1 MHDLS
6 ENSPQENSSN
16 ENLMKYRTSSRRE
29 QERLRRAL
37 EEQAS
42 WAREQ
47 QRIADEQRQ
56 AIERRQAE
64 LRRQAQ
70 GSTDGTDDKSGSDDY
85 SINFF
90 EQDGPLFVN
99 EKRELESDFS
109 EQFFFYSMNFSGQET
124 PDCVVFVYSDIRDSK
139 SSEFLSE
146 ETEGLK
152 SFMTSSQELSLVL
165 NDKPLA
171 RFKPIAYPIVLI
183 IGLAKGLN
191 KLKIRQNRLPFLF
204 SHELKLP
211 FELTEPGTYAMQLIT
226 RYFDERRRTIFG
238 NKYFRVYEPKLRR
251 LD

>member
-37 EEQAS
+37 EEQAA

-64 LRRQAQ
+64 QRRLAQ
-70 GSTDGTDDKSGSDDY
+70 GNAEGTADASGADGY

-90 EQDGPLFVN
+90 DPDGPLFVN
-99 EKRELESDFS
+99 EKRELFSDFS

-139 SSEFLSE
+139 SSELLPE
-146 ETEGLK
+146 ETEGLR
-152 SFMTSSQELSLVL
+152 SFVTSNQELSLVL

-171 RFKPIAYPIVLI
+171 RFKPISYPIVLI

-191 KLKIRQNRLPFLF
+191 KLKIRQSRFPFLF
-204 SHELKLP
+204 SRELKLP

>member
-6 ENSPQENSSN
+6 ENSPEENFSN
-16 ENLMKYRTSSRRE
+16 ESLMKYRISSRRE

-47 QRIADEQRQ
+47 QRIADEQRK

-64 LRRQAQ
+64 LRKLA
-70 GSTDGTDDKSGSDDY
+70 GNTEENAGYSEAGEF

-90 EQDGPLFVN
+90 DPDGPLFVN
-99 EKRELESDFS
+99 EKRQLFSDFS

-124 PDCVVFVYSDIRDSK
+124 PDCVVFVYSDIRDSN

-146 ETEGLK
+146 ETAGLK
-152 SFMTSSQELSLVL
+152 SFVTSSQELSLVL

-171 RFKPIAYPIVLI
+171 RFKPVSYPIVMI

-191 KLKIRQNRLPFLF
+191 KLKIRQSRLPFLF
-204 SHELKLP
+204 SRELKLP
-211 FELTEPGTYAMQLIT
+211 FELTESGTYAMQLIT
-226 RYFDERRRTIFG
+226 RYFDDRRRTIFG
-238 NKYFRVYEPKLRR
+238 NKYFQVYEPKLRR